1 MWALPSESSR
11 PAASGK
17 PWGPMP
23 EPESRV
29 GGGEASGLPAS
40 SVQARAV
47 AGPTAAT
54 RIGGAVALGWC
65 CLGGV
70 VGVWGD
76 GAPWWVLEMSGSW
89 WGVWPPVAGPPAS
102 SGSSRRAAADPR
114 ATRSGEAPVSPL
126 QAFAVAGP
134 TTATRIGGM
143 VALGWC
149 CSGGVVGVSWWVP
162 EVSGS
167 WWGAWS
173 AVAGPTTATRIGGVV
188 GVWGGAVRYGLLGA
202 VGSGW
207 GAWPPVTGP
216 TPASASRYGASAST
230 VRAEVSTSQAASPAM
245 ILRAVASSVAA
256 SPGTVRVTAARS
268 TLAPARSSAE
278 AMRSRSLRRGS
289 RTARPDSG
297 APPPSRGSPGRLPVE
312 SVREVDCV
320 MASVPPG
327 LVGVQVDDLVG
338 AVLQQNLGRPGP
350 QRLGRP
356 NRLRR
361 SIPGSFRPPSGL
373 GQLGA

>member
-70 VGVWGD
+70 IGACGDAALSWGSGV
-76 GAPWWVLEMSGSW
+76 PGSW
-89 WGVWPPVAGPPAS
+89 WGVWPPVAGPPARA
-102 SGSSRRAAADPR
+102 GSSRRAAADPR

-126 QAFAVAGP
+126 QVFAVAGP
-134 TTATRIGGM
+134 TTATRIGGI

-149 CSGGVVGVSWWVP
+149 CSGGVVGVPWWVP
-162 EVSGS
+162 EMSGS
-167 WWGAWS
+167 W
-173 AVAGPTTATRIGGVV
+173 
-188 GVWGGAVRYGLLGA
+188 
-202 VGSGW
+202 W

>member
-1 MWALPSESSR
+1 MAEPR
-11 PAASGK
+11 ATRSGV
-17 PWGPMP
+17 
-23 EPESRV
+23 EPVS
-29 GGGEASGLPAS
+29 L
-40 SVQARAV
+40 VQAFAV
-47 AGPTAAT
+47 AGPTTAT
-54 RIGGAVALGWC
+54 RIGGVVALGWC

-70 VGVWGD
+70 IGACGDAALSWGSGV
-76 GAPWWVLEMSGSW
+76 PGSW
-89 WGVWPPVAGPPAS
+89 WGAWPPVAGPPAS

-114 ATRSGEAPVSPL
+114 ATRSGEEPVSSV
-126 QAFAVAGP
+126 QA
-134 TTATRIGGM
+134 R
-143 VALGWC
+143 
-149 CSGGVVGVSWWVP
+149 
-162 EVSGS
+162 
-167 WWGAWS
+167 

-361 SIPGSFRPPSGL
+361 SLPGSFRPPSGL